1 MLNRN
6 RFLRLFTVA
15 VLLLGQG
22 VVFAQYPMPP
32 MGMQQPMMQMP
43 GAMPGMQPMGAPNP
57 LAMLGLTQEQ
67 LQKLSDIGNAARD
80 QSLGTMKN
88 IGEVAQKIPSMMT
101 MPNPD
106 PKAIGALYGKMFDLQ
121 QQLIEAA
128 ISTYNKQLAVLS
140 KEQREK
146 WEAMRKQMPGF
157 PQPTR

>member
-32 MGMQQPMMQMP
+32 MGVQQPMMPMP
-43 GAMPGMQPMGAPNP
+43 GAMPGMQPMGAVNP
-57 LAMLGLTQEQ
+57 LAVLGLTNEQ
-67 LQKLSDIGNAARD
+67 LQQLTEIGNAARD
-80 QSLGTMKN
+80 ASLGTMKSM
-88 IGEVAQKIPSMMT
+88 GEVAQKLPGMM
-101 MPNPD
+101 MVPNPD
-106 PKAIGALYGKMFDLQ
+106 PQAIGAMYGKMFALQ

-128 ISTYNKQLAVLS
+128 IATYNKQLAVFT

-146 WEAMRKQMPGF
+146 WEAMRRQMPGF
-157 PQPTR
+157 PAAPR